1 MKIFS
6 KMLIMCAV
14 ALFCTG
20 CGDDTPDVL
29 VPTLDESSVACNTSS
44 KVVYFKAVI
53 PDGTKVQVLVRQQ
66 TNGNDERT
74 LNVTFQPN
82 NRTYY
87 ANLGDLMGGSTYAY
101 YIIGFDS
108 NGAEAFR
115 SKEYTF
121 TLPKNPGPAMPS
133 VQGITAYAPTSLVA
147 SDGYIVG
154 DVITTAME
162 YSIDNGQTW
171 MPVTKTGSIRGL
183 PSGKV
188 LFRIA
193 ATATTEASPSAY
205 VTVPVYES
213 NTDLDGDGGTSD
225 GMKVKPRRKVKAGR
239 R

>member
-53 PDGTKVQVLVRQQ
+53 PEGTKVVVLVRQQ

-87 ANLGDLMGGSTYAY
+87 ANLDNMMGGSVYVY
-101 YIIGFDS
+101 YIIGYDS

-121 TLPKNPGPAMPS
+121 TLPKNPGPAMPAT
-133 VQGITAYAPTSLVA
+133 QGITAYAPTSLVA
-147 SDGYIVG
+147 ADGYIVG

-162 YSIDNGQTW
+162 YSTDNGQTW
-171 MPVTKTGSIRGL
+171 KPVAQAGAIRGL

-193 ATATTEASPSAY
+193 ATVTTEASPSAS
-205 VTVPVYES
+205 VVVPVYES
-213 NTDLDGDGGTSD
+213 NTDLNGDGGTSD
-225 GMKVKPRRKVKAGR
+225 GMKVKPSLR
-239 R
+239 

>member
-1 MKIFS
+1 MKLFS
-6 KMLIMCAV
+6 KILIMCAV
-14 ALFCTG
+14 ALVTTA
-20 CGDDTPDVL
+20 CGNDTPDVL
-29 VPTLDESSVACNTSS
+29 VPTLDESSVSCNTSS

-53 PDGTKVQVLVRQQ
+53 PDGTKVQVLVCQQ

-74 LNVTFQPN
+74 LSVTYQPN

-87 ANLGDLMGGSTYAY
+87 ANLGELVGGSTYAY
-101 YIIGFDS
+101 YIIGYDS

-133 VQGITAYAPTSLVA
+133 SQGVNAYAPTSLVA

-171 MPVTKTGSIRGL
+171 QPVTKAGSIRGL

-193 ATATTEASPSAY
+193 ATATTEASPAASVY
-205 VTVPVYES
+205 VPVYES

-225 GMKVKPRRKVKAGR
+225 GMKKPRRKVKSAR
-239 R
+239 K

>member
-6 KMLIMCAV
+6 KILIMCAV
-14 ALFCTG
+14 ALSCAG

-213 NTDLDGDGGTSD
+213 NTDLDGDGGTAD

>member
-171 MPVTKTGSIRGL
+171 MPVTKAGSIRGL